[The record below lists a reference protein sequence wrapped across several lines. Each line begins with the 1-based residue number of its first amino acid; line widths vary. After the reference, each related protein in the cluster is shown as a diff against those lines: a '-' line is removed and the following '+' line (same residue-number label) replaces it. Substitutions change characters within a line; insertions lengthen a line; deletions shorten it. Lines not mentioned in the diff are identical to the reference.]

1 MASSVTPHSSQLV
14 DFQIVAIGLIVAAP
28 LAYDPLPY
36 LCVVI
41 PALLPLYLWLTADAP
56 GLPTLPLTGAL
67 SIIYYAVPV
76 FRGQLSDQDQG
87 ELLYATVTVGGFLL
101 SATMV
106 YALFLQLARRRQ
118 RRSDLAATAQSLTVE
133 FAFTGLAVGIAF
145 YAASFAGWLDW
156 VGSFAGV
163 VRAVTLTFGSI
174 GCYLVGNARARNL
187 LHGEPWAAALCCL
200 AAITMLSINGLLLV
214 GGAVNLLAAILGYVV
229 GARRIPWVTLV
240 VVFAVI
246 SVFQAGK
253 FNIRAERADEGA
265 AVSLTALPGT
275 IAEWFVDGIDVL
287 WSGEKEIDALERAS
301 LLWVVVRVQ
310 QATPDFVP
318 YLDGET
324 YALLPQIVLPRFV
337 EEDKVKSQA
346 GLNLLAVR
354 YGFQV
359 ADATDRTTIG
369 FGLVAEAYANFG
381 FVGVLAIGALFGLV
395 CGAITWFGAG
405 ASAISL
411 RMLIS
416 IAATSVL
423 LNIEAD
429 FSYLIVTIAQ
439 AVAGVVIAA
448 AAIAPVIKMLLP
460 ARTGPGLLAVAGRR
474 DAFTERNI

>member
-1 MASSVTPHSSQLV
+1 MTSSATPRSAQLV
-14 DFQIVAIGLIVAAP
+14 DFQIVAIGLIVAAA

-41 PALLPLYLWLTADAP
+41 PALLPLYFWLTADAP
-56 GLPTLPLTGAL
+56 GLPTLPLIGAL

-76 FRGQLSDQDQG
+76 FRGQLSDQDPR
-87 ELLYATVTVGGFLL
+87 ELLYATVTVGGFLV
-101 SATMV
+101 SATIV
-106 YALFLQLARRRQ
+106 YALFLRLASRQQ

-145 YAASFAGWLDW
+145 YVASFAGWLDW

-163 VRAVTLTFGSI
+163 VRAVMLTFGSI

-214 GGAVNLLAAILGYVV
+214 GGAVNLLTTILGYVV
-229 GARRIPWVTLV
+229 GARRIPWRTLAM
-240 VVFAVI
+240 VFALI
-246 SVFQAGK
+246 SIFQAGK
-253 FNIRAERADEGA
+253 SEIRADREDQSAGA
-265 AVSLTALPGT
+265 SLAALPGT
-275 IAEWFVDGIDVL
+275 IVEWFADGIGVL
-287 WSGEKEIDALERAS
+287 WSGAHEIDALERAS
-301 LLWVVVRVQ
+301 LLWLVVRVEES
-310 QATPDFVP
+310 TPDLVP

-324 YALLPQIVLPRFV
+324 YALLPHIILPRFA
-337 EEDKVKSQA
+337 EPDKIKSQA

-354 YGFQV
+354 YGLQI

-381 FVGVLAIGALFGLV
+381 FLGVLVMGALFGAL
-395 CGAITWFGAG
+395 CGTITWFGAG
-405 ASAISL
+405 ASAVSL
-411 RMLIS
+411 RMLLS

-429 FSYLIVTIAQ
+429 FSYLIVTMAQ
-439 AVAGVVIAA
+439 SLGGLLLAA
-448 AAIAPVIKMLLP
+448 AAAPLLKALFHTPTQQPITVVARP
-460 ARTGPGLLAVAGRR
+460 AAGGG
-474 DAFTERNI
+474 EREVQ

>member
-1 MASSVTPHSSQLV
+1 MANGTIRPSQLV
-14 DFQIVAIGLIVAAP
+14 DFQIVAICLIAAAG

-76 FRGQLSDQDQG
+76 FRGQLPDQDPG
-87 ELLYATVTVGGFLL
+87 ELLYATVTVGCFLV
-101 SATMV
+101 SATIV
-106 YALFLQLARRRQ
+106 YALFLRLARRRQ
-118 RRSDLAATAQSLTVE
+118 RSSDPTGIAEPLTVE
-133 FAFTGLAVGIAF
+133 LAFMGLAVGIAF

-156 VGSFAGV
+156 LGSFAGV
-163 VRAVTLTFGSI
+163 ARAVMLTFGSI
-174 GCYLVGNARARNL
+174 GCYLVGDARARNL
-187 LHGEPWAAALCCL
+187 LQGDAWAAALFCL
-200 AAITMLSINGLLLV
+200 AAISMLSINGLLLV

-229 GARRIPWVTLV
+229 GARRIPWITLA
-240 VVFAVI
+240 VVFAII
-246 SVFQAGK
+246 SIFQAGK

-275 IAEWFVDGIDVL
+275 IAEWFADGIEVL
-287 WSGEKEIDALERAS
+287 WSGTSQIDALERAS
-301 LLWVVVRVQ
+301 LLWVVIRVEE
-310 QATPDFVP
+310 ATPDFVP

-337 EEDKVKSQA
+337 EQDKMKSQA
-346 GLNLLAVR
+346 GLNLLAVH

-359 ADATDRTTIG
+359 DDATDRTTIG
-369 FGLVAEAYANFG
+369 FGLVAESYANFG
-381 FVGVLAIGALFGLV
+381 FVGVLAAGAAFGLL

-423 LNIEAD
+423 LNLEAD
-429 FSYLIVTIAQ
+429 FSYLIVTMAQ
-439 AVAGVVIAA
+439 AIAGVVIAA
-448 AAIAPVIKMLLP
+448 AVAPMIKMLLP
-460 ARTGPGLLAVAGRR
+460 ARSGPAQLATARRGATFTG
-474 DAFTERNI
+474 RNDR

>member
-1 MASSVTPHSSQLV
+1 MADGATRPPSQLV
-14 DFQIVAIGLIVAAP
+14 DFQIVAIGLIVATG

-41 PALLPLYLWLTADAP
+41 PALLPLYLWLKARAP
-56 GLPTLPLTGAL
+56 GLPTLPLIGAL

-76 FRGQLSDQDQG
+76 LRGQLPDQDPG
-87 ELLYATVTVGGFLL
+87 ELLYATMTVGAFLA
-101 SATMV
+101 SATIM
-106 YALFLQLARRRQ
+106 YAPFLRLARRRQ
-118 RRSDLAATAQSLTVE
+118 RRNDLAGIAEPLTVE
-133 FAFTGLAVGIAF
+133 LAFIGLAVGIAF
-145 YAASFAGWLDW
+145 YAASFAGWLEW
-156 VGSFAGV
+156 LGSFAGV

-187 LHGEPWAAALCCL
+187 LRGEPWVAALLCL
-200 AAITMLSINGLLLV
+200 AALTMLSINGLLLV

-229 GARRIPWVTLV
+229 GARRIPWITLA
-240 VVFAVI
+240 VVFTLI

-253 FNIRAERADEGA
+253 FDIRAERADESA

-275 IAEWFVDGIDVL
+275 IIEWFVDGIDAL
-287 WSGEKEIDALERAS
+287 WSGANEIDALERAS
-301 LLWVVVRVQ
+301 LLWVVIRVEE
-310 QATPDFVP
+310 ATPDFVP

-337 EEDKVKSQA
+337 DEDKIKNEA
-346 GLNLLAVR
+346 GLNLLAVH

-381 FVGVLAIGALFGLV
+381 FVGVLAIGALFGVL

-411 RMLIS
+411 PMLIS

-423 LNIEAD
+423 LNVEAD
-429 FSYLIVTIAQ
+429 FSYLIVTMGQ

-448 AAIAPVIKMLLP
+448 VVAPLIKMLLP
-460 ARTGPGLLAVAGRR
+460 ARSGAFLPPAARRGVAFI
-474 DAFTERNI
+474 DRNVR